1 MSTNVTAPYVNSVKL
16 RMEEYELNQK
26 LAAGK
31 LKKNNKVP
39 GKKKKKKRK
48 KRPIVLSKQK

>member
-1 MSTNVTAPYVNSVKL
+1 MSTNVTAPYVNTVKL
-16 RMEEYELNQK
+16 RMEKYELNQK

-31 LKKNNKVP
+31 LKKNNQVP

-48 KRPIVLSKQK
+48 KRSIVLSKQK

>member
-31 LKKNNKVP
+31 LKKNNKVHGK
-39 GKKKKKKRK
+39 GKKKKEKKG
-48 KRPIVLSKQK
+48 Q

>member
-1 MSTNVTAPYVNSVKL
+1 MSTNVVAPYVNWVKL
-16 RMEEYELNQK
+16 RMDEYELNQK
-26 LAAGK
+26 VAAGK

-39 GKKKKKKRK
+39 GKGKKKK

>member
-1 MSTNVTAPYVNSVKL
+1 MSTNVAAPYVNSVKL
-16 RMEEYELNQK
+16 RMDEYELNQK

-39 GKKKKKKRK
+39 GKGKKKKRK